1 MPSFLRQN
9 SSWSYK
15 QAIMVRILRAFL
27 NNVSQVE
34 MKTPLSLKPGKEGM
48 SILTFHK
55 RILCDIVS
63 SHFAMLTEKPPASNF
78 AVMKPAATSKYIGV
92 AACDAEIKPT
102 EIGGTWYPSPPSSSS
117 QTGDVILHFH
127 GGAYVI
133 GDGRYA
139 DAGFAA
145 KTLLGNT
152 SATHVFCPQYRLA
165 SNLNCRF
172 PAQLQDAITSFLYLT
187 ETLSIPT
194 EKIIISGDSAGAN
207 LCLSLLRY
215 IVDNKEASIPNL
227 VCAFL
232 WSPWVD
238 PAASLLPGYFD
249 AAPNSRTDY
258 VTNGFGAWG
267 AKCLSPSKE
276 SGLSLGHENINFKGT
291 AFYTPT
297 PLFFSAGESEALYH
311 DILIVEGQ
319 FRAVEGNKTE
329 MQVERNAVH
338 DIILVGDKVGF
349 EAEAR
354 LGVSRAWKFW
364 EGCR

>member
-1 MPSFLRQN
+1 
-9 SSWSYK
+9 
-15 QAIMVRILRAFL
+15 
-27 NNVSQVE
+27 

-55 RILCDIVS
+55 RIFCGIVS
-63 SHFAMLTEKPPASNF
+63 CPFTTLTEKFPASNF
-78 AVMKPAATSKYIGV
+78 VIMKPASRSKYIGV
-92 AACDAEIKPT
+92 AVCDPEIKPT

-117 QTGDVILHFH
+117 RTGDIILHFH

-152 SATHVFCPQYRLA
+152 STTHVFCSQYRLA
-165 SNLNCRF
+165 SNPNCRF

-187 ETLSIPT
+187 ETLHIPAK
-194 EKIIISGDSAGAN
+194 KIIISGDSAGAN

-215 IVDNKEASIPNL
+215 IADNKEASILNPA
-227 VCAFL
+227 CAFL
-232 WSPWVD
+232 WSLWVD
-238 PAASLLPGYFD
+238 PSASLLPGYFD
-249 AAPNSRTDY
+249 DAPNAKTDY
-258 VTNGFGAWG
+258 VTGGFGAWG
-267 AKCLSPSKE
+267 AKCLSPSTA

-297 PLFFSAGESEALYH
+297 PLFFSAGESETLYH

-319 FRAVEGNKTE
+319 FREVEGNKTE

-354 LGVSRAWKFW
+354 FGVSRAWKFW
-364 EGCR
+364 EGCRK